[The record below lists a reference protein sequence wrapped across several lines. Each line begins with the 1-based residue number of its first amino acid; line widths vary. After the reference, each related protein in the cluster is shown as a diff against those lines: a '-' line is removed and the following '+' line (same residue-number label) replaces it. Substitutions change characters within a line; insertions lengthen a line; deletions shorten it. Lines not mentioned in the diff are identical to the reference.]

1 MAGHFSVRS
10 SYLSCVASI
19 MAYPRLHRKTL
30 TAVLPCVLCAKYF
43 NDGAKA
49 GKVFEGVAAEDFDAM
64 VWDSTASHVVEVV
77 LQVRGE
83 RSVGKFGEKCHQAW
97 FGGMLG
103 S

>member
-1 MAGHFSVRS
+1 M
-10 SYLSCVASI
+10 
-19 MAYPRLHRKTL
+19 

-49 GKVFEGVAAEDFDAM
+49 GKVFEGVTAEDFDAM

-83 RSVGKFGEKCHQAW
+83 RCVGKFGEKCHQVW
-97 FGGMLG
+97 LRGVLVSRGHGVGQHCKPCHGGG
-103 S
+103 ACSR